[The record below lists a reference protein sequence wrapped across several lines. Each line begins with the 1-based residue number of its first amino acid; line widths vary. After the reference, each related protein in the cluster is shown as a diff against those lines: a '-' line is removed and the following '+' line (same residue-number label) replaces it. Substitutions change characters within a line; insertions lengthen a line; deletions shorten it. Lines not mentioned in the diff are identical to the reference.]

1 MTWLY
6 KFDILY
12 VRVGGYPTQVNQERE
27 KIMISFT
34 ESATLISIKRRR
46 NSRFEL
52 PMNILREAY
61 DRVNISMPDSEPLIE
76 AVFLE
81 EVESVAKAELLKLI

>member
-1 MTWLY
+1 
-6 KFDILY
+6 
-12 VRVGGYPTQVNQERE
+12 
-27 KIMISFT
+27 MISFT

-61 DRVNISMPDSEPLIE
+61 DEVNMSMPDSEPLIE